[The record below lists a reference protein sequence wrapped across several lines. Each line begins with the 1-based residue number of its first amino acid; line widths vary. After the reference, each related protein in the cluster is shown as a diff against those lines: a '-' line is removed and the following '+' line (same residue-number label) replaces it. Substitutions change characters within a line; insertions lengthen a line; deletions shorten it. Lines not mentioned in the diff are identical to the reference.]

1 MSLRS
6 ARIDLGAIQHN
17 VRTIRA
23 ACGTPIWADVSAD
36 AHGHGAPAVARAAM
50 DAGVAGLLV
59 ATVGEAVALRE
70 AGITAPLVAWQHPL
84 GEGFE
89 RAAAFD
95 VVPAVSTPTQLA
107 AASAALPAVVLAAGL
122 AASAIGCP
130 PEDWRDLV
138 ADAALRERGGGPH
151 VDAVL
156 ALTPSG
162 TLRSRRDPETISVT
176 TAGAAEARLAIAA
189 AADAGLA
196 CAQAGSPQAGSP
208 RAGRLLFGNS
218 ASALSGGAGGGTSG
232 GTGRDAGPVGIPIVG
247 RALYGL
253 SPFTGE
259 GAAELGLAPAMT
271 VRAQV
276 ITTKTVDGGE
286 GVSYGY
292 TYHTR
297 GTSTLALVAIGYAH
311 GIDRAASNRCTI
323 WLNGRSY
330 PVAGRVAM
338 DVLVAD
344 LGSDTA
350 DVGDEAVLFG
360 SPAEGHPG
368 IEEWARTLGSTPDE
382 VVTAI
387 APSVV
392 RSYV

>member
-1 MSLRS
+1 VSLRS
-6 ARIDLGAIQHN
+6 ARIDLRAIQHN
-17 VRTIRA
+17 VRTIQA

-70 AGITAPLVAWQHPL
+70 AGIAAPLVAWQHPP

-122 AASAIGCP
+122 GASAIGCP

-151 VDAVL
+151 ADAVL
-156 ALTPSG
+156 AFTPAG
-162 TLRSRRDPETISVT
+162 PFRSRRDPETISVMA
-176 TAGAAEARLAIAA
+176 AGAAQARLAIAA

-196 CAQAGSPQAGSP
+196 CAQAGPPEAGSP
-208 RAGRLLFGNS
+208 RAARLLFGDS
-218 ASALSGGAGGGTSG
+218 ASALSGGTGGATG
-232 GTGRDAGPVGIPIVG
+232 GDADPVGIPIVG

-253 SPFTGE
+253 SPFSGE
-259 GAAELGLAPAMT
+259 GAAELGLAPVMT

-292 TYHTR
+292 TYRTR

-311 GIDRAASNRCTI
+311 GIDRAASNRCTV

-368 IEEWARTLGSTPDE
+368 VEEWASALGTTPDE

-392 RSYV
+392 RSYA